1 MTTIGSI
8 GVGLFI
14 LIIIWIFA
22 LLAFVVAVRTQSNF
36 GWIALAAA
44 TIITITLIVIPTEKP
59 QKTPDDIDSLDKDFG
74 YVYRTV
80 LLLFLILSVIIAFI
94 SFFVLHC
101 IEPVRP
107 KPIKSFCAKPL

>member
-14 LIIIWIFA
+14 LIIIWILA
-22 LLAFVVAVRTQSNF
+22 LVAFVFAVRVQSNL
-36 GWIALAAA
+36 GWFALAAA
-44 TIITITLIVIPTEKP
+44 TVLTLILVVIPTEKHRTEVEDLP
-59 QKTPDDIDSLDKDFG
+59 VLEKD
-74 YVYRTV
+74 YSYTYRS
-80 LLLFLILSVIIAFI
+80 LLLSFLILSIIVGFV

-107 KPIKSFCAKPL
+107 KLIKST